1 MLDVTA
7 LTITGSLPFQS
18 AHVFGFVTSSHMK
31 CATLAMFVLPGA
43 KRPFTRPSCNVYS
56 ETSPSRSESGRTT
69 AH

>member
-1 MLDVTA
+1 M
-7 LTITGSLPFQS
+7 TITGRLHFQS

-31 CATLAMFVLPGA
+31 CATLAILVLPGV
-43 KRPFTRPSCNVYS
+43 KRLFTRPSCNVCS